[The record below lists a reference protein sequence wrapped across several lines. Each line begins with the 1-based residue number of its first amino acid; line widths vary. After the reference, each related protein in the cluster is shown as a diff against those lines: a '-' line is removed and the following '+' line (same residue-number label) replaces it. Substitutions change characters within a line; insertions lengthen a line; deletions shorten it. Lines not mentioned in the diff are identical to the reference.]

1 MVNKLYTDE
10 FHVKIQTNLNTD
22 VSGYT
27 SLKSIIKKPSGAS
40 IEKDLTVEDEE
51 TGIVFFLTAA
61 GDFDEVGTYYT
72 QIELIFSNAT
82 YLSDTVSFIVNDTYT

>member
-22 VSGYT
+22 VTGYT
-27 SLKSIIKKPSGAS
+27 SLKSIIKKPSGATLS
-40 IEKDLTVEDEE
+40 KDLTVVDDEE
-51 TGIVFFLTAA
+51 GIVFFLTAV

-82 YLSDTVSFIVNDTYT
+82 YLSDTVSFVVNDSYT